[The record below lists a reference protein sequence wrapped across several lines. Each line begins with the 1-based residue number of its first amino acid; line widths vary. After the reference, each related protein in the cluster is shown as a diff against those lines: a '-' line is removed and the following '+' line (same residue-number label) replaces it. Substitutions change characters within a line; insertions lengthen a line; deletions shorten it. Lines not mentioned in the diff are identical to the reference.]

1 MYKRLVSIALLLS
14 LFLPVIG
21 TGTFLLIQKMMVQ
34 GEVKSQLLKGMADA
48 DLVLFKFN
56 KLEIKHLLKWE
67 NVNEFEYQDQMYD
80 VVRTK
85 TIDKITYF
93 WCLADYKETKLKKQ
107 IRALTLLVLNHDQQR
122 KKDHEK
128 LLSFFKSLFF
138 NDPPEIRLFSPLDK
152 NKTFGS
158 LRYFYHLDS
167 MRPHSPPP
175 VI

>member
-21 TGTFLLIQKMMVQ
+21 TGTILLIQKMMVQ

-107 IRALTLLVLNHDQQR
+107 IRALTLLVLNHDQQQ

-138 NDPPEIRLFSPLDK
+138 NDPPE
-152 NKTFGS
+152 
-158 LRYFYHLDS
+158 
-167 MRPHSPPP
+167 
-175 VI
+175 